1 MPAKFLSC
9 FSLILFLFT
18 AGVGP
23 LRAQDPTLQN
33 LLKAKNDTVKVNRLL
48 KYADKLTD
56 TDQKKAPALLRH
68 IVQLSRQL
76 HYPDGAGTALYLLG
90 YVNISE
96 GKYPE
101 AMRYYRQATAYYRQS
116 NNLRKIAKCQTSI
129 GNVYGYLGKTDSCIM
144 EYISAIKVME
154 DNKFRPELSRAYL
167 NLGIMYDNIEEHAKS
182 INYVKQAMVIS
193 REIKDTF
200 LLNRE
205 LAEMSAAYRQLGDFK
220 QSYAYASEA
229 LRLSQAKNDPSMLST
244 AYDTYSNACVDLKRY
259 DEGIAAGKK
268 AVKYALA
275 IGQNQLYISAAMGL
289 AGAYQ
294 EKGNYR
300 AAIAI
305 LEPALKQCQEVDN
318 VMFLREIYRFLAE
331 GNYALGKYQQ
341 AYLHYQNYKRYQ
353 DTLANEENRKAIGEF
368 EIKYQT
374 AQKEKALS
382 EKQLQ
387 ITQKNLQLQRNR
399 QYTFISIAA
408 TLLAILIASLL
419 FINYRNK
426 RKIYARRIKEMRQ
439 QKEIQVLQA
448 LMQGEEKERSR
459 ISRDLHDG
467 VAGMLAAVRMHV
479 NSLALQNNI
488 LAEQPGYRQAV
499 SLLDEAAYEVRKTA
513 HNLMPETLVKHGLDV
528 ALRRYCQNISNEKAL
543 VVQYDSWGDIKRYKD
558 SFELSVY
565 RIVQE
570 LLNNIMKHSHADR
583 AIVQVSQRDTILLTT
598 IEDNGVGF
606 NRNEIKSDGM
616 GLHSLQS
623 RVQAINGKLEVEAEV
638 GSGVSAY
645 LEFETSGLEV

>member
-1 MPAKFLSC
+1 
-9 FSLILFLFT
+9 
-18 AGVGP
+18 
-23 LRAQDPTLQN
+23 
-33 LLKAKNDTVKVNRLL
+33 
-48 KYADKLTD
+48 
-56 TDQKKAPALLRH
+56 
-68 IVQLSRQL
+68 
-76 HYPDGAGTALYLLG
+76 
-90 YVNISE
+90 
-96 GKYPE
+96 
-101 AMRYYRQATAYYRQS
+101 
-116 NNLRKIAKCQTSI
+116 
-129 GNVYGYLGKTDSCIM
+129 M

-154 DNKFRPELSRAYL
+154 DNQFRPELSRAYL
-167 NLGIMYDNIEEHAKS
+167 NLGIMYDNIEEHAKC

-193 REIKDTF
+193 REINDTF

-205 LAEMSAAYRQLGDFK
+205 LAEMSAAYRQMGDFK
-220 QSYAYASEA
+220 QAYAYASEA
-229 LRLSQAKNDPSMLST
+229 LHLSKAKGTDFSMLST

-259 DEGIAAGKK
+259 AEGIAAGKQ
-268 AVKYALA
+268 AVKYAKA

-289 AGAYQ
+289 AGAYH
-294 EKGNYR
+294 ENGNYR
-300 AAIAI
+300 EAIAI

-331 GNYALGKYQQ
+331 GNYALGNYRQ
-341 AYLHYQNYKRYQ
+341 AYQHFENYKRFQ
-353 DTLANEENRKAIGEF
+353 DTLANEENRKAIAEF

-408 TLLAILIASLL
+408 TLVAILMASLIYL
-419 FINYRNK
+419 NYRNK
-426 RKIYARRIKEMRQ
+426 RKIYARRLKEMRQ
-439 QKEIQVLQA
+439 EKELQVLQA

-459 ISRDLHDG
+459 ISKDLHDG
-467 VAGMLAAVRMHV
+467 VAGMLAAVKMHV
-479 NSLALQNNI
+479 NSLALQNNP

-513 HNLMPETLVKHGLDV
+513 HNLMPETLVQHGLDE
-528 ALRRYCQNISNEKAL
+528 ALRRYCQNISNEKML

-583 AIVQVSQRDTILLTT
+583 AIVQVSQRDTILSTT

-616 GLHSLQS
+616 GLRSLQS